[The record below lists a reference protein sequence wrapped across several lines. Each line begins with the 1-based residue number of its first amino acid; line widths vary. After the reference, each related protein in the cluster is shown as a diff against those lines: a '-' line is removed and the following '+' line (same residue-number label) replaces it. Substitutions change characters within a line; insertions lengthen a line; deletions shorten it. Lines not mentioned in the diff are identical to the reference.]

1 MFTSREL
8 SVSTMNYVVILREEA
23 SARTEEE
30 GSQPE
35 RCPTLV
41 GPPAICQADGGGL
54 VLLRSWNPSASL
66 PCSQGS
72 WKLGGVGV
80 GGVCI
85 HKSKFQWPLS
95 QKFLS
100 PYLKCVSLSQSFAD
114 TVSLL
119 WNPEKSFPC
128 YLSASTWGKKPSH
141 LELLSNVCHPAS
153 QKRVGR
159 SAVCHTHLQN
169 D

>member
-1 MFTSREL
+1 MWSFSERKHLLEQRKKGHSQNDVPPWLDHRLYAEWMVEDSFCSGLETPVHLFPAPREVGL
-8 SVSTMNYVVILREEA
+8 
-23 SARTEEE
+23 
-30 GSQPE
+30 
-35 RCPTLV
+35 LV
-41 GPPAICQADGGGL
+41 
-54 VLLRSWNPSASL
+54 
-66 PCSQGS
+66 
-72 WKLGGVGV
+72 GVGV

-100 PYLKCVSLSQSFAD
+100 PYLTRVSLSQSFVD

-119 WNPEKSFPC
+119 WNPAKSFPC

-153 QKRVGR
+153 QQRVGR
-159 SAVCHTHLQN
+159 SALCHTHLQN